1 MKRMERVVDD
11 RIVEMTAEPAY
22 KTKAHEY
29 PRFEGECT
37 VPWLVHASVV
47 SNVSHQFEPDVL
59 SILVGKQ
66 DEALWRIGWKIGHQ
80 KLTREELERVPRYYL
95 VGRTSRGDVPAI
107 LGVSTGRFVVN
118 QKVRDILEELEPGI
132 QQFQPITVKAFD
144 GKPIKGQET
153 LPYYILMY
161 PPPRM
166 YRHRQDNMGR

>member
-1 MKRMERVVDD
+1 
-11 RIVEMTAEPAY
+11 MTAEPAY